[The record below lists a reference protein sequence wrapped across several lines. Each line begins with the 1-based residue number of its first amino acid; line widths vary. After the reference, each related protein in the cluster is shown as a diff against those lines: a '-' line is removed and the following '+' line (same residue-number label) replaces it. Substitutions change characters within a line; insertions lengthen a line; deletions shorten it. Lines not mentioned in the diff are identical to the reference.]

1 MDNKY
6 SCSSLTQDIIKE
18 KIVELDLNRVIVAA
32 CTPRTHEQLFQKTI
46 REAGLNEYLF
56 NFVSI
61 RELDSWVH
69 MKEYEK
75 ATDKAKDLI
84 RMGVAR
90 VRFQKSEIRI
100 KGDVVPEALIIG
112 GGIAGMSAA
121 MEIAKKGFK
130 VHLVEKDDMSQK
142 R

>member
-1 MDNKY
+1 
-6 SCSSLTQDIIKE
+6 
-18 KIVELDLNRVIVAA
+18 
-32 CTPRTHEQLFQKTI
+32 
-46 REAGLNEYLF
+46 
-56 NFVSI
+56 
-61 RELDSWVH
+61 

-130 VHLVEKDDMSQK
+130 VHLIEKDDK
-142 R
+142 